1 MSILPAPQFQNTL
14 PETEEDSEPIK
25 EWKKRQAEEIA
36 KRNEEDKKKR
46 DEMANKAEKAI
57 DQFYE
62 DYNKEKE
69 RNIRE
74 NK

>member
-1 MSILPAPQFQNTL
+1 MK
-14 PETEEDSEPIK
+14 D
-25 EWKKRQAEEIA
+25 R
-36 KRNEEDKKKR
+36 
-46 DEMANKAEKAI
+46 AEKTI

-62 DYNKEKE
+62 DYNKKKE